1 MTQDTKMIIGVAVL
15 VIAGAAGLAALGVL
29 GTRQEPERNQ
39 AGERRVVTALPAS
52 HKEERPVIQ
61 TAVTEVEP
69 FFPEIPRI
77 EPVVPICD
85 ALGDTGRIAKGL
97 EHWETGAYGVAA
109 ACFGDEA
116 AAGSQRP
123 WVHYMLGL
131 SLWKDGSLDRAAEAM
146 TRAGELDDQSIKTCV
161 NLSRIQN
168 DRGAYDEALVAAR
181 QALAIEPDNPKAMFL
196 EGRSLRNQGVRDEAL
211 QVLRRSV
218 ELDPNNGHAL
228 NLLGLTLLYFGAE
241 WLVKGSSEIA
251 LKVGISPLVV
261 GLTVVAFGTSAPE
274 LLVSL
279 KANMSTP
286 PKGDIALGNIVGS
299 NICNIAL
306 ILGVGALIRPITV
319 HAQILKREIHWGTT
333 WPDESRNG
341 TRRMDAYSVP
351 LIASSRSLQRV
362 PSASGMRRVTT
373 MIRGSI
379 SSPCSCRL
387 RHISCSRART
397 WSRM

>member
-228 NLLGLTLLYFGAE
+228 NLLGLTLLEADLETEAVPFLNAAAALLPDVPYIFNNLGMAQERCGNRYEAKVAYCRAVELDGGA
-241 WLVKGSSEIA
+241 GH
-251 LKVGISPLVV
+251 
-261 GLTVVAFGTSAPE
+261 
-274 LLVSL
+274 
-279 KANMSTP
+279 
-286 PKGDIALGNIVGS
+286 
-299 NICNIAL
+299 
-306 ILGVGALIRPITV
+306 GALNLARLDPEGIF
-319 HAQILKREIHWGTT
+319 E
-333 WPDESRNG
+333 
-341 TRRMDAYSVP
+341 P
-351 LIASSRSLQRV
+351 LNAGDDTAEV
-362 PSASGMRRVTT
+362 VEVAEAVN
-373 MIRGSI
+373 
-379 SSPCSCRL
+379 
-387 RHISCSRART
+387 
-397 WSRM
+397 